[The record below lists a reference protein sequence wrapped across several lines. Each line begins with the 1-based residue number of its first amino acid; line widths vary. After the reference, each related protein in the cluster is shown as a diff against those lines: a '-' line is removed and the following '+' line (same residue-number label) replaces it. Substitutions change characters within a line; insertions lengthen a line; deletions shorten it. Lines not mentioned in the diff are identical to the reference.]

1 MNPALLPKSD
11 ERAVAAENASYRW
24 AYTFISFGLLA
35 VVVYRSFVRQEAPWD
50 LLLLVVLAGGAGTAL
65 QASQRRMSWRW
76 APATLLACA
85 VAAALAAVMI
95 WARH

>member
-1 MNPALLPKSD
+1 MNSALLPKSD
-11 ERAVAAENASYRW
+11 ERTVAAENAGYRW
-24 AYTFISFGLLA
+24 AYLFISFGLLG
-35 VVVYRSFVRQEAPWD
+35 VVAYRSLVRQETPWD

-65 QASQRRMSWRW
+65 QASQRGMSRRW
-76 APATLLACA
+76 ALASLLACA